1 MSLMKRFLMKNKLKI
16 NIMITDKIVA
26 KQFKTWA
33 RKFKRRTINCWLVS
47 NLGKPVLKIISISKI
62 KQS

>member
-1 MSLMKRFLMKNKLKI
+1 MKSKLKI

-26 KQFKTWA
+26 KQSKIWA

>member
-26 KQFKTWA
+26 KQFK
-33 RKFKRRTINCWLVS
+33 I
-47 NLGKPVLKIISISKI
+47 
-62 KQS
+62 

>member
-26 KQFKTWA
+26 KQFKIWA
-33 RKFKRRTINCWLVS
+33 RKI
-47 NLGKPVLKIISISKI
+47 
-62 KQS
+62 

>member
-26 KQFKTWA
+26 KQFKIWV
-33 RKFKRRTINCWLVS
+33 RKFKRRTINC
-47 NLGKPVLKIISISKI
+47 
-62 KQS
+62 